1 MASFVVHYDRCDIC
15 NCIVAILF
23 DLRIVKKNLNN
34 KKMETKQTA
43 IMWFY
48 HEMIERERLTPN
60 LLREAIEMEKKQITD
75 AHQMGWSDAYDYLRD
90 DVDEAR
96 QAEDYYN
103 EIYKKP

>member
-60 LLREAIEMEKKQITD
+60 LLREAIEMD
-75 AHQMGWSDAYDYLRD
+75 
-90 DVDEAR
+90 
-96 QAEDYYN
+96 N